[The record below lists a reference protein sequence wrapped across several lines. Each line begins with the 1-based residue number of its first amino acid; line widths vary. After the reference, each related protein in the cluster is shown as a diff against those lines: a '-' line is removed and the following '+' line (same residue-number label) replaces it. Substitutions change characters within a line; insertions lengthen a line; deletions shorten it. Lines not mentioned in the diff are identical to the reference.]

1 MVDVHIIGQGL
12 AGSVA
17 ALELL
22 RNGQT
27 IHVSNDPSLSHC
39 SRTAAGLFNPL
50 NFKTL
55 SRTWNAD
62 VVFPVATKFYKDCE
76 HQLKTSFW
84 HPLPMLRIIGSE
96 GEQKEWKM
104 SLSGNEFAPFL
115 NHDPVPEEMHTYNR
129 GFGLGLVDHCG
140 YLDTNTFLEAVTA
153 MLIDKNIY
161 SEYNCKQEPE
171 KTNQGWNIN
180 GIESRHILYCEGWKA
195 MENPLFNW
203 LPFFPVK
210 GDVILIEDDHLKLG
224 HLINAGCFIL
234 PIGSNS
240 YRIGSTY
247 YRGEKDDVPTQKGR
261 KELQQK
267 AEKVLNRPINISKQ
281 WAGVRPSTG
290 DRRPFIG
297 EHPSKKGIWIFNGL
311 GSRGVILSPWVARQL
326 SSSIIFGTPIPQETD
341 IVRHLKRFR
350 KV

>member
-22 RNGQT
+22 RSGLR
-27 IHVSNDPSLSHC
+27 IHVSNDPSLSQC

-62 VVFPVATKFYKDCE
+62 VVFPVATQFYQDSE

-96 GEQKEWKM
+96 GEQKEWKVA
-104 SLSGNEFAPFL
+104 LSGNNFAPFL
-115 NHDPVPEEMHTYNR
+115 NHDPVPEELSVYNR
-129 GFGLGLVDHCG
+129 GYGLGLVEHCG

-153 MLIDKNIY
+153 MLCEKKAY
-161 SEYNCKQEPE
+161 SEYTCKQEPE
-171 KTNQGWNIN
+171 KTNGGWTIN
-180 GIESRHILYCEGWKA
+180 GIESRHVLFCEGWKA

-203 LPFFPVK
+203 LPFFAVK
-210 GDVILIEDDHLKLG
+210 GDVIHIEDDQLKLD
-224 HLINAGCFIL
+224 HLINAGCFVM
-234 PIGSNS
+234 PIGNHC

-247 YRGEKDDVPTQKGR
+247 FPDETDDVPSKKGR
-261 KELQQK
+261 EELLKK
-267 AEKVLNRPINISKQ
+267 AEKVLNHPITITEQK
-281 WAGVRPSTG
+281 AGVRPATG

-297 EHPSKKGIWIFNGL
+297 EHPVKKGIWIFNGL
-311 GSRGVILSPWVARQL
+311 GSRGVILSPWLARQL
-326 SSSIIFGTPIPQETD
+326 SSCMISGVPIPPEAD
-341 IVRHLKRFR
+341 IIRHIKRFR
-350 KV
+350 RQ